1 MKTIKLLIIG
11 KSNVGKSSLIN
22 HLLKNHSAL
31 VSNKLHATRIA
42 STYRFNYK
50 NFNIEIIDTPGASI
64 TDNNLLSQA
73 MKSNSMKHI
82 TSANIIILLTQPQ
95 SKYDYEMK
103 IIDQIRE
110 SGKSFII
117 VVNKIDLD
125 LNKRFENE
133 LLSSLSIKQAIYIS
147 VTESINFSSFYM
159 LLDKHINTVTASYQ
173 SSDKDLSYSRSNI
186 QELIREAIV
195 NRTNEELP
203 YESAVLI
210 NDYKEQNNS
219 IVIKA
224 DIIVSKE
231 NHKKIIIGKKG
242 SMIKNIGIKARKV
255 LEDSLEKKVHLS
267 LFVVVKSNWKN
278 NPNILKDL
286 GYID

>member
-117 VVNKIDLD
+117 VVNKIDID

-147 VTESINFSSFYM
+147 VTESINFASFYM
-159 LLDKHINTVTASYQ
+159 LLDKHIDTVTASYQ
-173 SSDKDLSYSRSNI
+173 SSDKDLSYSKSNI

>member
-1 MKTIKLLIIG
+1 MKTIRLLIIG

-73 MKSNSMKHI
+73 MKSNSMKYI

-117 VVNKIDLD
+117 VVNKIDID

-147 VTESINFSSFYM
+147 VTESINFASFYM
-159 LLDKHINTVTASYQ
+159 LLDKHIDTVTASYQ
-173 SSDKDLSYSRSNI
+173 LSDKDLSYSRSNI

>member
-147 VTESINFSSFYM
+147 VTESINFASFYM
-159 LLDKHINTVTASYQ
+159 LLDKHIDTVTASYQ
-173 SSDKDLSYSRSNI
+173 LSDKDLSYSRSNI

-210 NDYKEQNNS
+210 NDYREQNNS

>member
-1 MKTIKLLIIG
+1 MKTIRLLIIG

-159 LLDKHINTVTASYQ
+159 LLDKYIDSVTASYQ

>member
-1 MKTIKLLIIG
+1 MKTIRLLIIG

-117 VVNKIDLD
+117 VVNKIDID

-147 VTESINFSSFYM
+147 VTESINFASFYM
-159 LLDKHINTVTASYQ
+159 LLDKHIDTVTASYQ
-173 SSDKDLSYSRSNI
+173 LSDKDLSYSRSNI

>member
-42 STYRFNYK
+42 STYKFNYK

-147 VTESINFSSFYM
+147 VTESINFASFYM
-159 LLDKHINTVTASYQ
+159 LLDKHIDTVTTSNQ
-173 SSDKDLSYSRSNI
+173 SSDRDLSYSRSNI

>member
-117 VVNKIDLD
+117 VVNKIDID

-147 VTESINFSSFYM
+147 VTESINFASFYM
-159 LLDKHINTVTASYQ
+159 LLDKHIDTVTASYQ

>member
-42 STYRFNYK
+42 STYSFNYK
-50 NFNIEIIDTPGASI
+50 NFNIEIIDTPGVSI

-125 LNKRFENE
+125 LNKGFENE

-147 VTESINFSSFYM
+147 VTESINFASFYM
-159 LLDKHINTVTASYQ
+159 LLDKHIDTVTASYQ
-173 SSDKDLSYSRSNI
+173 SSDEVLSYSRSNI

>member
-110 SGKSFII
+110 SGKTFII

-147 VTESINFSSFYM
+147 VTESINFASFYM
-159 LLDKHINTVTASYQ
+159 LLDKHIDAVTVSYQ
-173 SSDKDLSYSRSNI
+173 SSDKDLSYSKSNI

>member
-31 VSNKLHATRIA
+31 VSKKLHATRIA
-42 STYRFNYK
+42 STYKFNYK
-50 NFNIEIIDTPGASI
+50 NFNIEIIDTPGASV

-73 MKSNSMKHI
+73 MKSNSMKYI

-110 SGKSFII
+110 SGKSFIV

-125 LNKRFENE
+125 LNKRFEKE
-133 LLSSLSIKQAIYIS
+133 LLSSLSTKQAIYIS
-147 VTESINFSSFYM
+147 VTESINFASFYM
-159 LLDKHINTVTASYQ
+159 LLDKHIDTVTASYQ
-173 SSDKDLSYSRSNI
+173 SSVKDLSYSRSNI

>member
-1 MKTIKLLIIG
+1 MKTIRLLIIG

-159 LLDKHINTVTASYQ
+159 LLDKHIDTVTASYQ

>member
-1 MKTIKLLIIG
+1 MKTIRLLIIG

-117 VVNKIDLD
+117 VVNKIDID

-147 VTESINFSSFYM
+147 VTESINFASFYM
-159 LLDKHINTVTASYQ
+159 LLDKHIDTVTASYQ
-173 SSDKDLSYSRSNI
+173 SSDKDFPYSRSNI

>member
-1 MKTIKLLIIG
+1 MKTIRLLIIG

-42 STYRFNYK
+42 STYRLNYK

-82 TSANIIILLTQPQ
+82 TSADIIILLTQPQ

-147 VTESINFSSFYM
+147 VTESINFASFYM
-159 LLDKHINTVTASYQ
+159 LLDKHIDTVTASYQ
-173 SSDKDLSYSRSNI
+173 SSDKDLSYSKSNI

>member
-125 LNKRFENE
+125 LNKTFENE

-147 VTESINFSSFYM
+147 VTESINFASFYM

>member
-50 NFNIEIIDTPGASI
+50 NCNIEIIDTPGASI

-103 IIDQIRE
+103 IIEQIRE
-110 SGKSFII
+110 SSKNFIV

-125 LNKRFENE
+125 LNKKFENE

-159 LLDKHINTVTASYQ
+159 LLDKHIDTVTASYQ
-173 SSDKDLSYSRSNI
+173 SLVKDLSCSRSNI

>member
-50 NFNIEIIDTPGASI
+50 NFNIEIIDTPGASV
-64 TDNNLLSQA
+64 TNNNLLSQA
-73 MKSNSMKHI
+73 MKSNSMKYI

-125 LNKRFENE
+125 LNKRFEKE

-147 VTESINFSSFYM
+147 VTESINFASFYM
-159 LLDKHINTVTASYQ
+159 LLDKHIDTVTASYQ

-255 LEDSLEKKVHLS
+255 LEDSLVKKVHLS

>member
-73 MKSNSMKHI
+73 MKSNSIKLI

-147 VTESINFSSFYM
+147 VTESINFASFYM
-159 LLDKHINTVTASYQ
+159 LLDKHIDTVSASYQ

>member
-147 VTESINFSSFYM
+147 VTESINFASFYM
-159 LLDKHINTVTASYQ
+159 LLDKHIDTVTASYQ
-173 SSDKDLSYSRSNI
+173 SSNEDLSYSRSNI

>member
-42 STYRFNYK
+42 STYKFNYK

-147 VTESINFSSFYM
+147 VTESINFASFYM
-159 LLDKHINTVTASYQ
+159 LLDKHIETVTTSNQ
-173 SSDKDLSYSRSNI
+173 SSDRDLSYSRSNI

>member
-147 VTESINFSSFYM
+147 VTESINFASFYM
-159 LLDKHINTVTASYQ
+159 LLDKHIDTVTASYQ

>member
-1 MKTIKLLIIG
+1 MKTIRLLIIG

-117 VVNKIDLD
+117 VVNKIDID
-125 LNKRFENE
+125 LNKRFEKE

-147 VTESINFSSFYM
+147 VTESINFASFYM
-159 LLDKHINTVTASYQ
+159 LLDKHIDTVTASYQ
-173 SSDKDLSYSRSNI
+173 LSDKDLSYSRSNI

>member
-1 MKTIKLLIIG
+1 MKTIRLLIIG

-64 TDNNLLSQA
+64 TDSNLLSQA

-125 LNKRFENE
+125 LHKSFENE

-147 VTESINFSSFYM
+147 VTESINFASFYM
-159 LLDKHINTVTASYQ
+159 LLDKHIDTVTASYQ
-173 SSDKDLSYSRSNI
+173 SSDEDLSYSRSNI

-255 LEDSLEKKVHLS
+255 LEDFLEKKVHLS

>member
-147 VTESINFSSFYM
+147 VTESINFASFYM

>member
-50 NFNIEIIDTPGASI
+50 NFNIEIIDTPGASV

-73 MKSNSMKHI
+73 MKSNSMKYI

-125 LNKRFENE
+125 LNKRFEKE

-147 VTESINFSSFYM
+147 VTESINFASFYM
-159 LLDKHINTVTASYQ
+159 LLDKHIDTVTASYQ
-173 SSDKDLSYSRSNI
+173 SSDNDLSYSRSNI

-255 LEDSLEKKVHLS
+255 LEASLEKKVHLS

-278 NPNILKDL
+278 NPNLLKDL

>member
-125 LNKRFENE
+125 LHKSFENE

-147 VTESINFSSFYM
+147 VTESINFASFYM
-159 LLDKHINTVTASYQ
+159 LLDKHIDTVTASYQ
-173 SSDKDLSYSRSNI
+173 SSDEDLSYSRSNI

>member
-50 NFNIEIIDTPGASI
+50 NFNIEIIDTPGASV

-73 MKSNSMKHI
+73 MKSNSMKYI

-125 LNKRFENE
+125 LNKRFEKE

-147 VTESINFSSFYM
+147 VTESINFASFYM
-159 LLDKHINTVTASYQ
+159 LLDKHIDTVTASYQ
-173 SSDKDLSYSRSNI
+173 SSDNDLSYSRSNI

-242 SMIKNIGIKARKV
+242 TMIKNIGIKARKV
-255 LEDSLEKKVHLS
+255 LEDSLVKKVHLS

>member
-22 HLLKNHSAL
+22 HLLKNHSL

-50 NFNIEIIDTPGASI
+50 NFNIEIIDTPGVSI

-125 LNKRFENE
+125 LNKRFEKE

-147 VTESINFSSFYM
+147 VTESINFASFYM
-159 LLDKHINTVTASYQ
+159 LLDKHIDTVTASYQ
-173 SSDKDLSYSRSNI
+173 SSDNDLSYSRSNI

>member
-42 STYRFNYK
+42 STYKFNYK

-117 VVNKIDLD
+117 VVNKIDID

-147 VTESINFSSFYM
+147 VTESINFASFYM
-159 LLDKHINTVTASYQ
+159 LLDKHIDTVTASYQ
-173 SSDKDLSYSRSNI
+173 SSDKDLSYSKSNI

-267 LFVVVKSNWKN
+267 LFVVVKSNCKN

>member
-110 SGKSFII
+110 SGKTFII

-147 VTESINFSSFYM
+147 VTESINFASFYM
-159 LLDKHINTVTASYQ
+159 LLDKHIDAVTVSYQ
-173 SSDKDLSYSRSNI
+173 SSDKDLAYNRFNI

>member
-1 MKTIKLLIIG
+1 MKTIRLLIIG

-42 STYRFNYK
+42 STYRFKYK

-117 VVNKIDLD
+117 VVNKIDID

-147 VTESINFSSFYM
+147 VTESINFASFYM
-159 LLDKHINTVTASYQ
+159 LLDKHIDTVTASYQ

>member
-42 STYRFNYK
+42 STYKFNYK

-147 VTESINFSSFYM
+147 VTESINFASFYM

-173 SSDKDLSYSRSNI
+173 SSDRDLSYSRSNI

-242 SMIKNIGIKARKV
+242 SMIKNIGIKARKI

>member
-1 MKTIKLLIIG
+1 MKTIRLLIIG

-110 SGKSFII
+110 SGKNFII
-117 VVNKIDLD
+117 VVNKIDID

-147 VTESINFSSFYM
+147 VTESINFASFYM
-159 LLDKHINTVTASYQ
+159 LLDKHIDTVTASYQ

>member
-1 MKTIKLLIIG
+1 MKTIRLLIIG

-73 MKSNSMKHI
+73 MKSNSMKYI

-117 VVNKIDLD
+117 VVNKIDID

-147 VTESINFSSFYM
+147 VTESINFASFYM
-159 LLDKHINTVTASYQ
+159 LLDKHIDTVTASYQ
-173 SSDKDLSYSRSNI
+173 SSDKDLSYSKSNI

-210 NDYKEQNNS
+210 NDYREQNNS

>member
-125 LNKRFENE
+125 LNKKFENE

-159 LLDKHINTVTASYQ
+159 LLDKHIDTVTASYQ

>member
-42 STYRFNYK
+42 STYSFNYK

-147 VTESINFSSFYM
+147 VTESINFASFYM
-159 LLDKHINTVTASYQ
+159 LLDKHIDTVTASYQ
-173 SSDKDLSYSRSNI
+173 SSDNDLSYSRSNI

-255 LEDSLEKKVHLS
+255 LEDSLVKKVHLS

>member
-22 HLLKNHSAL
+22 HLLNNHSAL
-31 VSNKLHATRIA
+31 VSNKLHSTRIA

-50 NFNIEIIDTPGASI
+50 NCNIEIIDTPGASI

-73 MKSNSMKHI
+73 MKSNSIKLI

-110 SGKSFII
+110 SGKSFIV

-133 LLSSLSIKQAIYIS
+133 LLSSLSIQQAIYIS
-147 VTESINFSSFYM
+147 VTESINFASFYM
-159 LLDKHINTVTASYQ
+159 LLEKNIDTVTASYQ
-173 SSDKDLSYSRSNI
+173 SSDKDASYSRSNI

-210 NDYKEQNNS
+210 NDYKEQKNS

-242 SMIKNIGIKARKV
+242 SMIKTIGIKAREV
-255 LEDSLEKKVHLS
+255 LEGFLEKKIHLS

>member
-1 MKTIKLLIIG
+1 MKTIRLLIIG

-117 VVNKIDLD
+117 IVNKIDLD

-147 VTESINFSSFYM
+147 VTESINFASFYM
-159 LLDKHINTVTASYQ
+159 LLDKHIDTVTASYQ
-173 SSDKDLSYSRSNI
+173 LSDKDLSYSRSNI

-210 NDYKEQNNS
+210 NDYREQNNS